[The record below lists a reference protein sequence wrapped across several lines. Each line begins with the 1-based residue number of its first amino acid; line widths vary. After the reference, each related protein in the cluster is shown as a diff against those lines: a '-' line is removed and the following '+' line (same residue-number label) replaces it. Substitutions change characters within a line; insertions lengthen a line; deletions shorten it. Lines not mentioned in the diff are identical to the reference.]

1 MKPKITN
8 HFFEDSNTPRLSD
21 LLNPR
26 HELYILSELIDWKAF
41 EEAFGILY
49 SDENSRPPKPIRL
62 MVGLLMLQHM
72 FGLSDE
78 KVVKR
83 WIENPYWQF
92 FCGFDVLQWKFPI
105 HPSSMTRFRNRIGP
119 EGMQKI
125 LSETIKMALDQKVVT
140 IKDLKEVIADTT
152 VMEKNIAYPTDA
164 RLYFRLTKRLVD
176 LAKSHRIN
184 LRQSYT
190 FVSKQALIDVNR
202 YVHARQMK
210 RAKKKIKQLKTY
222 LRRVYSDLKRKIC
235 GEPSLKEAFE
245 ELFELTNRLLSQTRE
260 SKNKLYSLH
269 APEVECFSKGKV
281 RKKYEFG
288 CKVSLVVSH
297 KIGLALSCRA
307 LHGNPYDGHTLKD
320 ALLDAQTLAST
331 EIERVA
337 VDKGYKGHGVT
348 DKKVYISG
356 QKKGVTASIK
366 RFLKRRSA
374 IEPHISHL
382 KQEGKMGR
390 NFLKGSMGDM
400 INALLCGVGHNLRL
414 IIRYL
419 FPEALFAS

>member
-8 HFFEDSNTPRLSD
+8 HFFEDSKTPRLSD

-41 EEAFGILY
+41 EEAFGMLY

-105 HPSSMTRFRNRIGP
+105 HPSSMTRFRNRIGK
-119 EGMQKI
+119 EGMEKI
-125 LSETIKMALDQKVVT
+125 LSETIKMALDQEVVT
-140 IKDLKEVIADTT
+140 IKDLREVIVDTT

-164 RLYFRLTKRLVD
+164 RLYFRLTKKLVD
-176 LAKSHRIN
+176 LAKSHQII

-202 YVHARQMK
+202 YVHAKQMK

-222 LRRVYSDLKRKIC
+222 LRRVFCDLKRKTH
-235 GEPSLKEAFE
+235 GDQSLKEAFE
-245 ELFELTNRLLSQTRE
+245 ELFGLTNRLLSQTRE

-269 APEVECFSKGKV
+269 APEVECLSKGKA

-288 CKVSLVVSH
+288 CKVSLVLSH
-297 KIGLALSCRA
+297 KIGLALSCQA
-307 LHGNPYDGHTLKD
+307 LHGNPYDGHTLKE
-320 ALLDAQTLAST
+320 ALLDAEKLAST
-331 EIERVA
+331 KIERVA

-356 QKKGVTASIK
+356 QRKGMTASIK

-374 IEPHISHL
+374 IEPHIGHL

-390 NFLKGSMGDM
+390 NFLKGSIGDR
-400 INALLCGVGHNLRL
+400 INALLCGIGHNLRL
-414 IIRYL
+414 IIRHL